1 MSTETSALAASCSP
15 WCLNVSTFCIEREKR
30 SRCKIYSFFQC
41 LGMGCGGVVW
51 GLRTKEGKMQAV
63 KLNYSPLSIK
73 EEFSIP
79 FSWPN
84 YTTGLSLHP
93 KGFIPAVAPYIPE
106 MIIMPKYDGDLRN
119 YLPKLSPEDRLDAIV
134 QVSSGL
140 ATLHRL
146 GLFHDDLSLSNI
158 AYHTENKRFDIIDF
172 GKTKRD
178 ASFMD
183 RDVAEL
189 KNLLVCIL
197 MGSDNLLFENAK
209 SMVTEKALRA
219 EGFSSEICPFILSA
233 LDSLPDTATE
243 IHTLFS
249 AFNHTE

>member
-1 MSTETSALAASCSP
+1 MSTEPNTLSASRSP
-15 WCLNVSTFCIEREKR
+15 WRLNVSTFCIEKQNL
-30 SRCKIYSFFQC
+30 SSGKIYSFFQS
-41 LGMGCGGVVW
+41 LGTGTRGVVW
-51 GLRTKEGKMQAV
+51 ELRTKEGKMQAV
-63 KLNYSPLSIK
+63 KLNYSPLSIQ
-73 EEFSIP
+73 EEFRIP

-84 YTTGLSLHP
+84 YTLGLSLHP

-106 MIIMPKYDGDLRN
+106 MIIMPKYDGVLKN
-119 YLPKLSPEDRLDAIV
+119 LLPNLSAAGRLDAIV

-158 AYHTENKRFDIIDF
+158 AYHLATKRFDIIDF

-178 ASFMD
+178 ASLMD

-197 MGSDNLLFENAK
+197 MGGDNLLFENAK
-209 SMVTEKALRA
+209 SVATEKALRT
-219 EGFSSEICPFILSA
+219 EGFSPEICPFILSA
-233 LDSLPDTATE
+233 LDNLPDTAIE
-243 IHTLFS
+243 IRTVFS
-249 AFNHTE
+249 ALNHTE